1 MKQGICSQ
9 WGTVDGPESVKTDG
23 TTDLGRKRVIWI
35 ISEGSPGH
43 VSQSVGLADALAALV
58 PATIRQLDCRPR
70 SGGVMRGFIRR
81 CWMGQRARPLP
92 DLLLNHWLRLER
104 PAKDEP
110 APDVIIASGGKSVF
124 AARTLATKQ
133 GVPLIFLGERKPYP
147 ATWFHTTFSPSS
159 FDAAS
164 NDIRMDVIPTK
175 ISPQIARQAAAAW
188 TDRPAGRL
196 WTMLIGGSSRSH
208 HYQNGDWEQ
217 LAEGMT
223 ALARRE
229 GIRWL
234 VTTSRR
240 SGIKLEDHLRGLLP
254 PEIVA
259 DAVWWCRQPER
270 KLTAYL
276 GAAEKI
282 WVTQDSVSMVTEAVA
297 TGKPTMVIYPVD
309 VEFPLTSF
317 MPGYLDNLEKLG
329 MILRL
334 PMNGMPEFELQ
345 PAAEPDR
352 PVLTTGVLA
361 EIACQRLGWGFV
373 R

>member
-1 MKQGICSQ
+1 M
-9 WGTVDGPESVKTDG
+9 
-23 TTDLGRKRVIWI
+23 KRVIWI

-43 VSQSVGLADALAALV
+43 VSQSVGLAEALAAQV
-58 PATIRQLDCRPR
+58 PATIRQFECRPR
-70 SGGVMRGFIRR
+70 SGGLMRGFIRR
-81 CWMGQRARPLP
+81 FWMGKRARPLP
-92 DLLLNHWLRLER
+92 DLMLYHWLRLER
-104 PAKDEP
+104 SAKDEP
-110 APDVIIASGGKSVF
+110 APDVLIASGGKSVF
-124 AARTLATKQ
+124 AARTLATKHE
-133 GVPLIFLGERKPYP
+133 VPLIFLGERKPYP
-147 ATWFHTTFSPSS
+147 ATWFHTTFTPSS
-159 FDAAS
+159 FDTDA

-175 ISPQIARQAAAAW
+175 ITPQIVRQAASGWA
-188 TDRPAGRL
+188 DRPAGRL

-208 HYQNGDWEQ
+208 HYQAGDWEQ
-217 LAEGMT
+217 LVQGMT
-223 ALARRE
+223 ELARRE

-240 SGIKLEDHLRGLLP
+240 SGIELEDRLRGLLP

-259 DAVWWCRQPER
+259 DAVWWCRQPEK

-297 TGKPTMVIYPVD
+297 TGKPAIVIYPVE

-334 PMNGMPEFELQ
+334 PMNALPEFELQ
-345 PAAEPDR
+345 PSVEPDR

-361 EIACQRLGWGFV
+361 GIARERIGWT
-373 R
+373 

>member
-1 MKQGICSQ
+1 MLNF
-9 WGTVDGPESVKTDG
+9 D
-23 TTDLGRKRVIWI
+23 TTSAGEKRVIWI

-43 VSQSVGLADALAALV
+43 VSQSVGLADAIAAQV
-58 PATIRQLDCRPR
+58 PATIRQLECRPR
-70 SGGVMRGFIRR
+70 RSGMVRGFIRR
-81 CWMGQRARPLP
+81 CWMGKQARTLP
-92 DLLLNHWLRLER
+92 DWVLYHWLRLEQT
-104 PAKDEP
+104 AKDEP

-124 AARTLATKQ
+124 AARTLATKH
-133 GVPLIFLGERKPYP
+133 GVPFIFLGERKPYP
-147 ATWFHTTFSPSS
+147 AAWFHTTFSPSA
-159 FDAAS
+159 FDAES
-164 NDIRMDVIPTK
+164 NDVRMDVIPTK
-175 ISPQIARQAAAAW
+175 ISPAIVHHAAAAW
-188 TDRPAGRL
+188 ADRPAGRL

-208 HYQNGDWEQ
+208 RYQNGDWEQ

-240 SGIKLEDHLRGLLP
+240 SGIKLEDRLRDLLP
-254 PEIVA
+254 PEILA
-259 DAVWWCRQPER
+259 DAVWWCRQPEK

-297 TGKPTMVIYPVD
+297 TGKPTLVIYPVD

-334 PMNGMPEFELQ
+334 PMNALPEFELQ
-345 PAAEPDR
+345 PAAELDR
-352 PVLTTGVLA
+352 PARTTVVLA
-361 EIACQRLGWGFV
+361 EIACERLGWKSSDDDLPSGATSSSN

>member
-1 MKQGICSQ
+1 M
-9 WGTVDGPESVKTDG
+9 
-23 TTDLGRKRVIWI
+23 KRVIWI

-43 VSQSVGLADALAALV
+43 VSQSVGLADAIAARV
-58 PATIRQLDCRPR
+58 PATIRQLECRPR
-70 SGGVMRGFIRR
+70 RSGMMRGFIRR

-92 DLLLNHWLRLER
+92 DLILDHWLRLER
-104 PAKDEP
+104 PAKEEP
-110 APDVIIASGGKSVF
+110 APDVILASGGKSVF
-124 AARTLATKQ
+124 AARTLATKY
-133 GVPLIFLGERKPYP
+133 GVPFIFLGERKPYP
-147 ATWFHTTFSPSS
+147 AAWFHTTFSPSS
-159 FDAAS
+159 FDAEA

-175 ISPQIARQAAAAW
+175 ISPAIVRQAAADWA
-188 TDRPAGRL
+188 DRPKGPL
-196 WTMLIGGSSRSH
+196 WTLLIGGTSRSH

-223 ALARRE
+223 ALARRG

-240 SGIKLEDHLRGLLP
+240 SGIQLEDRLRDLLP
-254 PEIVA
+254 PDIVA
-259 DAVWWCRQPER
+259 DAVWWCRQPEK

-297 TGKPTMVIYPVD
+297 TGKPTLVIYPVV

-334 PMNGMPEFELQ
+334 PMNGLPEFELQ
-345 PAAEPDR
+345 PAATSDR
-352 PVLTTGVLA
+352 PVLTTGALA
-361 EIACQRLGWGFV
+361 EIACERLGWGSSNNDLPSGATNSPDT
-373 R
+373 

>member
-1 MKQGICSQ
+1 MKRI
-9 WGTVDGPESVKTDG
+9 
-23 TTDLGRKRVIWI
+23 IWI

-43 VSQSVGLADALAALV
+43 VSQSVGLADALAAQV
-58 PATIRQLDCRPR
+58 PVTIRQLECRPR
-70 SGGVMRGFIRR
+70 RGGIVRTFIRR
-81 CWMGQRARPLP
+81 IWMGKPARPLP
-92 DLLLNHWLRLER
+92 DLVVRQWLRFER
-104 PAKDEP
+104 LPAVEP
-110 APDVIIASGGKSVF
+110 HPDLIIASGGKSVF
-124 AARTLATKQ
+124 AARTLATKYQ
-133 GVPLIFLGERKPYP
+133 VPLIFLGERKPYP
-147 ATWFHTTFSPSS
+147 PDWFHTTFTPSA
-159 FDAAS
+159 FDTAA

-175 ISPQIARQAAAAW
+175 ITPANVRQAAEDWA
-188 TDRPAGRL
+188 DRPTGPL
-196 WTMLIGGSSRSH
+196 WALLIGGASRSH
-208 HYQNGDWEQ
+208 NYQNGDWER

-223 ALARRE
+223 ELARRE

-240 SGIKLEDHLRGLLP
+240 SGIELENRLRGLLP
-254 PEIVA
+254 PDIVA
-259 DAVWWCRQPER
+259 DAVWWCRQPEK

-297 TGKPTMVIYPVD
+297 TGKPAIVIYPVD

-334 PMNGMPEFELQ
+334 PMNALPEFELQ
-345 PAAEPDR
+345 PAAELDR
-352 PVLTTGVLA
+352 PARTTDVLA
-361 EIACQRLGWGFV
+361 EIACERLGWKSSDDDLPSGATSSPD

>member
-1 MKQGICSQ
+1 M
-9 WGTVDGPESVKTDG
+9 
-23 TTDLGRKRVIWI
+23 KRVIWI

-43 VSQSVGLADALAALV
+43 VSQSVGLAEALAAQV
-58 PATIRQLDCRPR
+58 PATIRQFECRPR
-70 SGGVMRGFIRR
+70 SGGLMRGFIRR
-81 CWMGQRARPLP
+81 FWMGKRARPLP
-92 DLLLNHWLRLER
+92 DLMLYHWLRLER
-104 PAKDEP
+104 RAKDEP
-110 APDVIIASGGKSVF
+110 GPDVIIASGGKSVF
-124 AARTLATKQ
+124 AARTLATKYW
-133 GVPLIFLGERKPYP
+133 VPLIFLGERKPYP

-159 FDAAS
+159 FDTEP

-175 ISPQIARQAAAAW
+175 ISPGLVQHAAAHW

-196 WTMLIGGSSRSH
+196 WTLLIGGSSRSH
-208 HYQNGDWEQ
+208 HYQAGDWER

-223 ALARRE
+223 ELARRE

-240 SGIKLEDHLRGLLP
+240 SGIELEDRLRELLP
-254 PEIVA
+254 PAIVA
-259 DAVWWCRQPER
+259 DAVWWCRQPEK

-297 TGKPTMVIYPVD
+297 TGKPTIVIYPVV

-329 MILRL
+329 LVLRL
-334 PMNGMPEFELQ
+334 PMNALPDFELQ
-345 PAAEPDR
+345 PSAELDR
-352 PVLTTGVLA
+352 PVLTTGRLA
-361 EIACQRLGWGFV
+361 GIARERLGWT
-373 R
+373 